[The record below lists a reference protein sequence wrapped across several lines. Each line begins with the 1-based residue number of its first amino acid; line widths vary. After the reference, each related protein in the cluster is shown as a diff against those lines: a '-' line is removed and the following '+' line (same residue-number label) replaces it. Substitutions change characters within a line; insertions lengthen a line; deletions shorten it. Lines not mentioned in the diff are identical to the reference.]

1 MNPARSS
8 VVKFLA
14 AVLAAVSVCV
24 SVLGFGTV
32 YYATSYN
39 GYSTGITLN
48 SFRNRIY
55 GERINED
62 LQEVVE
68 FCSLSLVEED

>member
-32 YYATSYN
+32 Y
-39 GYSTGITLN
+39 
-48 SFRNRIY
+48 
-55 GERINED
+55 
-62 LQEVVE
+62 
-68 FCSLSLVEED
+68 